1 MSNELNKKG
10 STQNALRLRR
20 PLLIQKS
27 LSPKNTFLSLKF
39 INKIKKNRRTNSS
52 LKKPKFTTG
61 KLSILNSISID
72 NNLKIKFKKIP
83 NLEED
88 LEEIKQIKIQI
99 KNKRFKIMEN
109 LNRIHNTI
117 LINESKMFR
126 NNIYLTGGGM
136 GLKLKNSNK
145 SDNRSIISD
154 NECKN
159 ESFSGEKK
167 INNCAKSANR
177 ESNKST
183 ENINKGKK
191 TIYPLLQIPRN
202 KSMTNFHEL
211 KMKDIESNGYYF
223 GNNEKLRIKINE
235 TMLNSPNVIGG
246 IAKLER
252 KVRKLRTITDAKSL
266 KLENLLLTK
275 KKLLK
280 KIIIN

>member
-99 KNKRFKIMEN
+99 KNKRFKIME
-109 LNRIHNTI
+109 I
-117 LINESKMFR
+117 
-126 NNIYLTGGGM
+126 
-136 GLKLKNSNK
+136 
-145 SDNRSIISD
+145 
-154 NECKN
+154 
-159 ESFSGEKK
+159 
-167 INNCAKSANR
+167 
-177 ESNKST
+177 
-183 ENINKGKK
+183 
-191 TIYPLLQIPRN
+191 
-202 KSMTNFHEL
+202 
-211 KMKDIESNGYYF
+211 
-223 GNNEKLRIKINE
+223 
-235 TMLNSPNVIGG
+235 
-246 IAKLER
+246 
-252 KVRKLRTITDAKSL
+252 
-266 KLENLLLTK
+266 
-275 KKLLK
+275 
-280 KIIIN
+280 